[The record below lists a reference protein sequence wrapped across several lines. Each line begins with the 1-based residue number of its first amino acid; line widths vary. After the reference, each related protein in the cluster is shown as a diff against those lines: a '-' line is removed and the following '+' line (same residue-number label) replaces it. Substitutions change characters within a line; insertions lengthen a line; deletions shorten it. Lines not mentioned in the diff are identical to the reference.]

1 MNWFI
6 PALVNIRV
14 GSFFTTIGAEGTIS
28 CPFEWKKSI
37 KACRIAALVIIIA
50 AVLGLIFAV
59 YRAIFVSPANG
70 GKGKLFGPHLLPG
83 TGLRP
88 VSMKKIKYYY
98 NTNTLRY
105 EKLETPLRVRLLR
118 VFGFIAAAL
127 VTAALISYVA
137 FQFIGSPR
145 EKQLAL
151 QNKALKDNYK
161 DIEDTLESVQ
171 QQMKELEKRDNDV
184 YRAIFEAN
192 PIPDSARAKELE
204 VKQEIAKV
212 EKIKDYQLVAAITA
226 TLNNLKS
233 RIAAQKKSFDEVDEL
248 VKNKEQLLSHTPAI
262 QPVSNKDLSR
272 IASGFGSRID
282 PVYKTVKFHYGLDFA
297 APQGTPIYATADG
310 TVTTAGSTGN
320 GYGNHVIINH
330 GYGYETLYGHMVRV
344 KARSGQV
351 VKRGE
356 VIGWVG
362 STGKST
368 GPHCHYEVHK
378 YGDKIDPIYFFYND
392 LTPAQFDQL
401 LKKAAASNQSL
412 D

>member
-1 MNWFI
+1 M
-6 PALVNIRV
+6 L
-14 GSFFTTIGAEGTIS
+14 TE
-28 CPFEWKKSI
+28 
-37 KACRIAALVIIIA
+37 
-50 AVLGLIFAV
+50 AVFRLA
-59 YRAIFVSPANG
+59 Y
-70 GKGKLFGPHLLPG
+70 
-83 TGLRP
+83 
-88 VSMKKIKYYY
+88 MKKVKYYY

-105 EKLETPLRVRLLR
+105 EKLDTPLRVKLLR

-137 FQFIGSPR
+137 IRFIGSPN
-145 EKQLAL
+145 EKILAD
-151 QNKALKDNYK
+151 QNKALKDNFK
-161 DIEDTLESVQ
+161 EMETDLQSVQ

-184 YRAIFEAN
+184 YRAIFEAT
-192 PIPDSARAKELE
+192 PVPDSARAKELE
-204 VKQEIAKV
+204 DKKEVAIV
-212 EKIKDYQLVAAITA
+212 EKIKDNQLASSIRS
-226 TLNNLKS
+226 TLDNLLN
-233 RIAAQKKSFDEVDEL
+233 RIAAQKKSYDEVDKL
-248 VKNKEQLLSHTPAI
+248 VANKEELLSRTPAI

-282 PVYKTVKFHYGLDFA
+282 PVYKTPKFHYGLDFA

-310 TVTTAGSTGN
+310 TITTAGSTGN

-344 KARSGQV
+344 KVNTGQAI
-351 VKRGE
+351 KRGE

-378 YGDKIDPIYFFYND
+378 NGNKIDPIYFFYND
-392 LTPAQFDQL
+392 LTPAQFDLL